1 MSHEDKAISEI
12 KHKTVFHCD
21 VCNDPDHDGP
31 QIIDH
36 YEWEETAFRT
46 CVVCHK
52 DFCRVC
58 YEANHKHYNYHVEQ
72 ALEND
77 HKNPTLFVCD
87 ICMSIIN
94 TIQKVQD
101 AINGIG
107 KNNVQ
112 TVQLQKETWEYYRTI
127 KNELSKF

>member
-1 MSHEDKAISEI
+1 MSHEDKTINEI
-12 KHKTVFHCD
+12 THKTVFHCD
-21 VCNDPDHDGP
+21 VCQNPDHDGP

-52 DFCRVC
+52 DFCQVC
-58 YEANHKHYNYHVEQ
+58 YEANHKHYNYHIEHV
-72 ALEND
+72 LVSD
-77 HKNPTLFVCD
+77 KNSFVCD

-94 TIQKVQD
+94 TIQKMQD
-101 AINGIG
+101 AINSID

-112 TVQLQKETWEYYRTI
+112 ITQLQTETWAHYRTI
-127 KNELSKF
+127 KDELSKF